1 MTVISDSRRFLWESL
16 GRRVTS
22 SWPAPGV
29 PLAKLG
35 TIKLRSAHLKVTL
48 QVGCALFPI
57 PRSDLCSVA
66 KPFPK
71 EALGQQGRGSLNQI
85 CFPSQISKRPS
96 EALGPTLEVLKLFN
110 TQAVAKQRLFRS
122 NKQCRALLWICL
134 PSMYLCPWTALLLS
148 PHPECDNFSG
158 HERSQKQLQSNVC
171 LALW

>member
-1 MTVISDSRRFLWESL
+1 MTVISDSRCFLWESL

-110 TQAVAKQRLFRS
+110 TQAVAKQRLFCS
-122 NKQCRALLWICL
+122 NKQCRALL
-134 PSMYLCPWTALLLS
+134 
-148 PHPECDNFSG
+148 
-158 HERSQKQLQSNVC
+158 
-171 LALW
+171 